1 MVIDNSSLNLSV
13 EITLQKRNLCKR
25 EFVAYKTDSR
35 DKSSLKFKEI
45 SSRKAKQ
52 SSKTKTM
59 RQIGVSEKDDPLKRI
74 QEEINEVARRER
86 ELREKMHP
94 LPTSEEIENN
104 NNAVQQN
111 DAKISEQIPSVSQDD
126 NLSSSAASS
135 LTTSVNSKEDHLDGN
150 HSDDSGISASSSPVN
165 GTSTNNNN
173 IVISEKKYIRP
184 NGYTSIP
191 SPPPQK
197 ILTRTV
203 STPQIFTPSRRI
215 TFGPSSKGLMQRF
228 IATRGKI
235 ARNNANANAIDNGNT
250 IGGVGG
256 IPGNSSQSNILT
268 SSPMTTD
275 FSRAGTYI
283 PTVKI
288 TPPIIQRDADGKP
301 IRRGYIPV
309 EEKIQKELKDLKS
322 RESELK
328 KIRKIRQSTPDL
340 LESIENEDLESDEDS
355 DVEHCYGPG
364 KLRSA
369 KSIGELCN
377 SSNNS
382 LSPRATPSPE
392 FDGKQHYNRSV
403 GMRPAMSL
411 AQLCE
416 LDPQET
422 PSSSHQL
429 IAKWESLIQ
438 QNA

>member
-1 MVIDNSSLNLSV
+1 
-13 EITLQKRNLCKR
+13 
-25 EFVAYKTDSR
+25 
-35 DKSSLKFKEI
+35 
-45 SSRKAKQ
+45 
-52 SSKTKTM
+52 
-59 RQIGVSEKDDPLKRI
+59 
-74 QEEINEVARRER
+74 
-86 ELREKMHP
+86 MHP
-94 LPTSEEIENN
+94 LEENTIINGK
-104 NNAVQQN
+104 QN
-111 DAKISEQIPSVSQDD
+111 DANISILPSSEQISVSQDD

-135 LTTSVNSKEDHLDGN
+135 LTTSVNSKEDHLDGH

-173 IVISEKKYIRP
+173 NNLNSSSNNNIVINEKKYIRP
-184 NGYTSIP
+184 NGYNSIP

-215 TFGPSSKGLMQRF
+215 TFGPASKGLMQRF

-235 ARNNANANAIDNGNT
+235 ALNNAAAVAAANSGNAAV
-250 IGGVGG
+250 GGVGG
-256 IPGNSSQSNILT
+256 VGVPNSQSPIT
-268 SSPMTTD
+268 PSAPMISD
-275 FSRAGTYI
+275 FPRAATYI
-283 PTVKI
+283 PPVTI
-288 TPPIIQRDADGKP
+288 TPPIIERDADGKP
-301 IRRGYIPV
+301 IRRGYVPV

-340 LESIENEDLESDEDS
+340 LDSIENEELESDEDS

-369 KSIGELCN
+369 KSIGELCD

-382 LSPRATPSPE
+382 LSPRATPSPD
-392 FDGKQHYNRSV
+392 FDSKHLYSRNG
-403 GMRPAMSL
+403 GMRPALSL
-411 AQLCE
+411 AQLCD
-416 LDPQET
+416 LDPQEA

>member
-1 MVIDNSSLNLSV
+1 
-13 EITLQKRNLCKR
+13 
-25 EFVAYKTDSR
+25 
-35 DKSSLKFKEI
+35 
-45 SSRKAKQ
+45 
-52 SSKTKTM
+52 M
-59 RQIGVSEKDDPLKRI
+59 RQIGINEKDDPLKRI

-86 ELREKMHP
+86 ELREKMNP
-94 LPTSEEIENN
+94 MALEDNN
-104 NNAVQQN
+104 NNNV
-111 DAKISEQIPSVSQDD
+111 KLSEQISPVSQDD
-126 NLSSSAASS
+126 HLSSSAASS
-135 LTTSVNSKEDHLDGN
+135 LTTSVNSKEDHLDGH

-165 GTSTNNNN
+165 GTSTNTNNN
-173 IVISEKKYIRP
+173 SNNNVINEKKYIRP

-197 ILTRTV
+197 ILTRAV
-203 STPQIFTPSRRI
+203 STPQIFTPARRI
-215 TFGPSSKGLMQRF
+215 TFGPASKGLMQRF

-235 ARNNANANAIDNGNT
+235 ALNNAANGSTAVGLGAGSSSGVIGSQPNT
-250 IGGVGG
+250 
-256 IPGNSSQSNILT
+256 SAS
-268 SSPMTTD
+268 MTQD
-275 FSRAGTYI
+275 YPRAGTFI
-283 PTVKI
+283 PPVTI
-288 TPPIIQRDADGKP
+288 TPPIIERDADGKP

-328 KIRKIRQSTPDL
+328 KIRKIRQSTSDL
-340 LESIENEDLESDEDS
+340 LDSIENEDLESDEDS

-364 KLRSA
+364 KMRSA
-369 KSIGELCN
+369 KSIGELCD

-382 LSPRATPSPE
+382 LSPRATPSPDFE
-392 FDGKQHYNRSV
+392 GKQQYNRSS

-411 AQLCE
+411 AQLCD

>member
-1 MVIDNSSLNLSV
+1 
-13 EITLQKRNLCKR
+13 
-25 EFVAYKTDSR
+25 
-35 DKSSLKFKEI
+35 
-45 SSRKAKQ
+45 
-52 SSKTKTM
+52 M
-59 RQIGVSEKDDPLKRI
+59 RQIGISEVCVKKLEFLNVAIKDDPLKRI

-94 LPTSEEIENN
+94 LEENN
-104 NNAVQQN
+104 TTTIISCNQNGNQN
-111 DAKISEQIPSVSQDD
+111 DAKISILPSSEQISVSQDD

-135 LTTSVNSKEDHLDGN
+135 LTTSVNSKEDHLDGH

-173 IVISEKKYIRP
+173 NNIVINEKKYIRP

-215 TFGPSSKGLMQRF
+215 TFGPASKGLMQRF

-235 ARNNANANAIDNGNT
+235 ALNNAAAATAANGSGNVVGGGGG
-250 IGGVGG
+250 GGV
-256 IPGNSSQSNILT
+256 PNSHQPNTPSG
-268 SSPMTTD
+268 PMVSD
-275 FSRAGTYI
+275 FPRAATYI
-283 PTVKI
+283 PPVTI
-288 TPPIIQRDADGKP
+288 TPPIIERDADGKP

-340 LESIENEDLESDEDS
+340 LDSIENEELESDEDS

-369 KSIGELCN
+369 KSIGELCD

-382 LSPRATPSPE
+382 LSPRRNRYRKRKAMALWPWPPSNKNLATPSPDFE
-392 FDGKQHYNRSV
+392 SKHLYSRS
-403 GMRPAMSL
+403 GMRPALSL
-411 AQLCE
+411 AQLCD
-416 LDPQET
+416 LDPQEA

>member
-1 MVIDNSSLNLSV
+1 
-13 EITLQKRNLCKR
+13 
-25 EFVAYKTDSR
+25 
-35 DKSSLKFKEI
+35 
-45 SSRKAKQ
+45 
-52 SSKTKTM
+52 M
-59 RQIGVSEKDDPLKRI
+59 RQIGISEKDDPLKRI

-94 LPTSEEIENN
+94 HEENN
-104 NNAVQQN
+104 NNQNQN
-111 DAKISEQIPSVSQDD
+111 DAKISMLQSSSEQISVSQDD

-135 LTTSVNSKEDHLDGN
+135 LTTSVNSKDDHLDGH

-173 IVISEKKYIRP
+173 NNIVINEKKYIRP

-203 STPQIFTPSRRI
+203 STPQIFTPARRI
-215 TFGPSSKGLMQRF
+215 TFGPASKGLMQRF

-235 ARNNANANAIDNGNT
+235 ALNNAAANGN
-250 IGGVGG
+250 GGGG
-256 IPGNSSQSNILT
+256 NVVANGNNGNVPSSQTNNPSA
-268 SSPMTTD
+268 PMISD
-275 FSRAGTYI
+275 FARAGTYI
-283 PTVKI
+283 PPVTI
-288 TPPIIQRDADGKP
+288 TPPIIERDADGKP

-340 LESIENEDLESDEDS
+340 LDSIENEDLESDEDS

-369 KSIGELCN
+369 KSIGELCD

-382 LSPRATPSPE
+382 LSPRATPSPDFE
-392 FDGKQHYNRSV
+392 GKHLYNRGG

-411 AQLCE
+411 AQLCD